1 MEVFGSLNL
10 LNLCKQANLQKDKD
24 GNLFVVIPVKQSGLD
39 VKQFD
44 GRDGKTYQVANLNV
58 SITDIHPNFAEAWS
72 SNHPNAKQVPSHVI
86 TMNGTKQFNNDI
98 YPKLRERLLH
108 DEKFMNSF
116 LAHHT
121 DYNGLPEDKQEE
133 LLRKECFRYLYNR
146 RQSVLFPKDVAV
158 QSVPMS
164 EDMTV
169 VGSGGSSADAGSAVD
184 DTDDLPF

>member
-44 GRDGKTYQVANLNV
+44 GRDGKPVHVANLNV

-72 SNHPNAKQVPSHVI
+72 RNHPSAKSVPTHVI
-86 TMNGTKQFNNDI
+86 TMNGTRAFNDEI
-98 YPKLRERLLH
+98 YPKLKERLLR
-108 DEKFMNSF
+108 DESFMKSLLSRHSN
-116 LAHHT
+116 
-121 DYNGLPEDKQEE
+121 YNAMSNDEQET

-146 RQSVLFPKDVAV
+146 RQHVLFPKDVAV

-164 EDMTV
+164 DDMTV
-169 VGSGGSSADAGSAVD
+169 VGSGGTSADAGSVVD
-184 DTDDLPF
+184 ETDDLPF

>member
-44 GRDGKTYQVANLNV
+44 DRRGKPIQVANLNV
-58 SITDIHPNFAEAWS
+58 SITDIHPNFADAWS
-72 SNHPNAKQVPSHVI
+72 RNHPNAKSVPTHVI
-86 TMNGTKQFNNDI
+86 TMNGTHAFNDGI
-98 YPKLRERLLH
+98 YPKLRERLLR
-108 DEKFMNSF
+108 DEAFMSS
-116 LAHHT
+116 LSSRYPE
-121 DYNGLPEDKQEE
+121 YNGLSEKDQEV
-133 LLRKECFRYLYNR
+133 LLRRECFRYLYNR
-146 RQSVLFPKDVAV
+146 RQSVLFPKDVSV

-164 EDMTV
+164 SDMTV
-169 VGSGGSSADAGSAVD
+169 VGGGSPSPAEYAMD